1 MIPSHLVAKAWR
13 ILEQIPTLRAD
24 SEPAVHV
31 SDETESQPA
40 RSVQENRF
48 SKEASARD
56 GFTHPPESPSCC
68 HVAALGS
75 ELPRFFAKSICSLA
89 RVATDSGQELPLN
102 NALVEVEL

>member
-1 MIPSHLVAKAWR
+1 MIPSHLVAEARR

-31 SDETESQPA
+31 SDETESQLA
-40 RSVQENRF
+40 RSMQVNRF
-48 SKEASARD
+48 SKDASAGD

-75 ELPRFFAKSICSLA
+75 I
-89 RVATDSGQELPLN
+89 
-102 NALVEVEL
+102 